1 MLAAVR
7 QEQIKDIILNEKTVS
22 VVRLSELFSV
32 SEETIRRD
40 LNVLEEEGVLIR
52 KHGGAIVANRVLSE
66 VNNNVLERVFVE
78 NKQKIALQSRRF
90 IKSGDC

>member
-78 NKQKIALQSRRF
+78 NK
-90 IKSGDC
+90 